1 AAASDVTGRAV
12 GAGAVDRAGG
22 ASAAAG
28 AGASAAAAAGAVDGG
43 SGVAVGSSRMNSRVI
58 MSVWVSIFDRAA
70 EPVGRR
76 GDGDGLFAGER
87 SNSRMSSTCLGEMAW
102 AITTARAAAGFC
114 SGRSEEHTSEL
125 QSPYDLVC
133 RL

>member
-1 AAASDVTGRAV
+1 GPGAAGSGGTGRGGGAGGGGRAGGEGRRG
-12 GAGAVDRAGG
+12 GAGAGGGAGASGAAGRGGRAGG
-22 ASAAAG
+22 A
-28 AGASAAAAAGAVDGG
+28 
-43 SGVAVGSSRMNSRVI
+43 AVGSSRMNSRVI

-114 SGRSEEHTSEL
+114 SG
-125 QSPYDLVC
+125 
-133 RL
+133 